1 MRVKLE
7 QQRVFQ
13 PVCLEIIAAIQQAF
27 PVGHPL
33 HTSFRWIG
41 EKVHHLLTTTPRLG
55 PNAEIVDCLTQ
66 MFPDT
71 DKKKETWGPKDYA
84 DYIEN
89 EAVKRHRGRVKGLG
103 IPDLQA
109 GKLIETLVSLLFP
122 YKLTLQPMAIAGSS
136 AATSAAAT
144 ATATIPARGVLPG
157 GCYSSLLPI
166 WSAPPSL
173 DPDVLDQLF
182 SSSSTASSGYVLP
195 PWR

>member
-1 MRVKLE
+1 MRMKLE
-7 QQRVFQ
+7 QQRVFRTIL
-13 PVCLEIIAAIQQAF
+13 LEAVAAIQGAF
-27 PVGHPL
+27 PVGHSL
-33 HTSFRWIG
+33 HTSFLWIG

-55 PNAEIVDCLTQ
+55 PNAEIVDCLMQ

-71 DKKKETWGPKDYA
+71 GKKKETWGPKDYA

-109 GKLIETLVSLLFP
+109 GKLFDTLVSLLSP
-122 YKLTLQPMAIAGSS
+122 YTLTLQPVSIAGGSTT
-136 AATSAAAT
+136 AATTTTT
-144 ATATIPARGVLPG
+144 ATAPGVLPG

-166 WSAPPSL
+166 WPAPPSL